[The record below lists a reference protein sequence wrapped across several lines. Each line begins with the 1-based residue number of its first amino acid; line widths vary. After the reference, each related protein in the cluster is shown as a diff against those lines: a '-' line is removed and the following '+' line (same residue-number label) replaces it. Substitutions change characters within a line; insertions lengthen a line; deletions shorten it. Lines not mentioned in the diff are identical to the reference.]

1 MIKCP
6 SCRHNEPNGTLFCS
20 ECGAEIF
27 NVIPEGVNEVVL
39 EFVDSGKKLRLKENR
54 EYTIGRMGKTQAL
67 IPDVDL
73 SQYGAFQKG
82 VSRLHAI
89 MKTYTGKCTLV
100 DLDSANGTKL
110 NGERLAAYVET
121 SLRNGDT
128 IILGSFKILLHI
140 SDAKVTARL
149 CQV

>member
-6 SCRHNEPNGTLFCS
+6 SCNHKERNGTLFCS

-27 NVIPEGVNEVVL
+27 NQIPDGVNEVVL
-39 EFVDSGKKLRLKENR
+39 EFVDSGKRLRLKENR

-89 MKTYTGKCTLV
+89 MKTYPGKCLMV
-100 DLDSANGTKL
+100 DLDSANGTKI
-110 NGERLAAYVET
+110 NGERVTAYVDIP
-121 SLRNGDT
+121 LKNGDT
-128 IILGSFKILLHI
+128 INLGSFKIIIHI
-140 SDAKVTARL
+140 STQQVTAKL
-149 CQV
+149 CPV

>member
-6 SCRHNEPNGTLFCS
+6 ACHHKERNGTLFCS
-20 ECGAEIF
+20 ECGAEIY
-27 NVIPEGVNEVVL
+27 NVIPDGVSEVVL
-39 EFVDSGKKLRLKENR
+39 EFVESGKKLRLKENR
-54 EYTIGRMGKTQAL
+54 EYTIGRMGKKQAL

-89 MKTYTGKCTLV
+89 LKTFPGKCLLV
-100 DLDSANGTKL
+100 DLDSANGTRV
-110 NGERLAAYVET
+110 NGNRIIAYEDT
-121 SLRNGDT
+121 PLKNGDT

-140 SDAKVTARL
+140 SDQQVTDKL
-149 CQV
+149 CPA